1 MQSNNKDMIIEK
13 QNKELTALRNEN
25 AALKDAL
32 IELQQQMNWMKK
44 QIFGSKSEK
53 SCTLMNDGEQLSMF
67 SATDSENAKVSD
79 KEETINVPAHKR
91 KKKRTHDDWMSKLE
105 IEEVV
110 HHIDDKDLICDKCG
124 SEMKVIGTEK
134 AWDELVYVPAKYYVR
149 RHMTE
154 TAKCISCGS
163 DESLDSM
170 HDDIDKCSFHKSTA
184 PSPLI
189 PHSFCSR
196 ELIANII
203 YDKYNNAV
211 PLYRKEKS
219 LANKSIYLLRET
231 MSNWVIHMSEN
242 WGAPVVEA
250 MKAELLKS
258 NVIHADETPFRV
270 LHEEGRKATTDSKM
284 WVYCNGKLSDKS
296 IVIFDYKPTRKS
308 EHPVNFLKGFSG
320 YLVCDGYQGY
330 NAVPEVTRCACL
342 AHIRRKFLKTLP
354 VDKKLQ
360 QTSASAKV
368 IEYITKIYLIEE
380 KLKDVSPE
388 IRYEQRQAKTKPLLD
403 ALYSYLESVTTLK
416 GSFSEAVKYTLNE
429 KKYMYS
435 FLESPDV
442 PVDNN
447 RCENSIRPF
456 TVGRKNW
463 LHANTP
469 SGAKANAI
477 WYSIISTA
485 YANGLNVEQYLID
498 LFSNPAGN
506 IILPWNE

>member
-1 MQSNNKDMIIEK
+1 MRSNDKDAIIEK
-13 QNKELTALRNEN
+13 QNNELTVLRNEN
-25 AALKDAL
+25 AVLKDTL
-32 IELQQQMNWMKK
+32 SELQQQLNWMKK

-53 SCTLMNDGEQLSMF
+53 TYVLMDGCMQLSMF
-67 SATDSENAKVSD
+67 SDADSENMIASD
-79 KEETINVPAHKR
+79 KEETITVPTHKR
-91 KKKRTHDDWMSKLE
+91 KKKRTHDDWMSSLE
-105 IEEVV
+105 IKEEI
-110 HHIDDKDLICDKCG
+110 HHLESDALICDKCG
-124 SEMKVIGTEK
+124 AEMKVIGTEK
-134 AWDELVYVPAKYYVR
+134 AWDELVYVPEKYFIR

-154 TAKCISCGS
+154 TAKCIKCGS
-163 DESLDSM
+163 DESLDLM
-170 HDDIDKCSFHKSTA
+170 HDDIDKCSFRKSKA

-203 YDKYNNAV
+203 YDKYNNAM
-211 PLYRKEKS
+211 PLYRIEKS
-219 LANKSIYLLRET
+219 LANKKIYLSRET
-231 MSNWVIHMSEN
+231 MANWVIHMAEN
-242 WGAPVVEA
+242 WGAPIILA

-308 EHPVNFLKGFSG
+308 EHPVEFLKGFSG

-330 NAVPEVTRCACL
+330 NAVQGVTRCACL
-342 AHIRRKFLKTLP
+342 AHIRRKFLKSLP
-354 VDKKLQ
+354 SDKKQ
-360 QTSASAKV
+360 HQTSASAKV
-368 IEYITKIYLIEE
+368 IGYITQIYSIEE
-380 KLKDVSPE
+380 RLRDVSPE
-388 IRYEQRQAKTKPLLD
+388 TRYEQRLAETKPLLD
-403 ALYSYLESVTTLK
+403 ALYSYLETVPTLK
-416 GSFSEAVKYTLNE
+416 GSFSDAVRYALNE
-429 KKYMYS
+429 KKYIYS

-485 YANGLNVEQYLID
+485 YANGLNVEQYLIK

-506 IILPWNE
+506 IVLPWD